1 MNNPEIDKLF
11 AIAINREIE
20 AHEFYVSVAK
30 KVRDTA
36 VIEIFS
42 ELAQEEYGHMEIL
55 EKYRHDP
62 TLEMKMPAPSS
73 DFKIAEATELPRLSI
88 DVKPKD
94 AIALAMKKEQR
105 AVEFYHALAGLTND
119 SGVRNVFES
128 LANMEL
134 GHKHRLETVFVDI
147 GYPEV
152 F

>member
-1 MNNPEIDKLF
+1 MNKPEIDKLF
-11 AIAINREIE
+11 AIAISREIE

-42 ELAQEEYGHMEIL
+42 ELAQEEYDHMEIL

-62 TLEMKMPAPSS
+62 MLEMKIPAPSS
-73 DFKIAEATELPRLSI
+73 DFKIAESTEFRRLSI

-94 AIALAMKKEQR
+94 AVALAMKKEQQ
-105 AVEFYHALAGLTND
+105 AVEFYLALAGFTKD
-119 SGVRNVFES
+119 SELRNVLES
-128 LANMEL
+128 LANMER